1 MDFTHTITLPWAW
14 FDKAEGESIQIT
26 YTFESVLASVQS
38 QQAEALD
45 FQFISLIELSEVYT
59 DKQTDLLSR

>member
-1 MDFTHTITLPWAW
+1 MDFTHPITLPWAW
-14 FDKAEGESIQIT
+14 FDKAEGESIEIT
-26 YTFESVLASVQS
+26 YTFESVLAWVQS
-38 QQAEALD
+38 KQGETLD

>member
-1 MDFTHTITLPWAW
+1 LPSAW
-14 FDKAEGESIQIT
+14 FDKAGGESIEIT

-38 QQAEALD
+38 KQAEALD
-45 FQFISLIELSEVYT
+45 FQFVSLIELSKVYT